1 MDSSTTAF
9 FTKSR
14 RCAPVASD
22 PSFRYGVEQ
31 EASESNRKGCAMF
44 GRLGS
49 TRKVSE
55 SRRVLTTL
63 AELIATLSSGLF
75 TGAAIYINLVEH
87 PARMQTGIRP
97 ALTEFAPSY
106 HRATVTQVSL
116 ASAGFLSAL
125 VAWRFRSDSRWL
137 IGGGLLVSSI
147 PFTALVILPT
157 NKKLLD
163 PATANDLELAEKL
176 LTRWGRLHAV
186 RSVLSLASLLTFLL
200 VLVKRRG

>member
-1 MDSSTTAF
+1 
-9 FTKSR
+9 
-14 RCAPVASD
+14 
-22 PSFRYGVEQ
+22 
-31 EASESNRKGCAMF
+31 MF

-49 TRKVSE
+49 TRDVSE
-55 SRRVLTTL
+55 SRRILTTL

-75 TGAAIYINLVEH
+75 TGASIYINLVEH

-116 ASAGFLSAL
+116 AVAGFLSAL
-125 VAWRFRSDSRWL
+125 IAWRSRSDVKWL
-137 IGGGLLVSSI
+137 IGGGLLVSVI

-163 PATANDLELAEKL
+163 PTTANDLDLAENL

-186 RSVLSLASLLTFLL
+186 RSVLSLASLLMFLL
-200 VLVKRRG
+200 LLVKRRG

>member
-1 MDSSTTAF
+1 
-9 FTKSR
+9 
-14 RCAPVASD
+14 
-22 PSFRYGVEQ
+22 
-31 EASESNRKGCAMF
+31 MF

-49 TRKVSE
+49 TRDVSE
-55 SRRVLTTL
+55 SRRILTTL

-75 TGAAIYINLVEH
+75 TGASIYINLVEH

-116 ASAGFLSAL
+116 AVAGFLSAL
-125 VAWRFRSDSRWL
+125 IAWRSRSDVRWL
-137 IGGGLLVSSI
+137 IGGGLLVAVI

-163 PATANDLELAEKL
+163 PATANDLDLAENL

-186 RSVLSLASLLTFLL
+186 RSVLSLASLLRFLL
-200 VLVKRRG
+200 LLVKRRG